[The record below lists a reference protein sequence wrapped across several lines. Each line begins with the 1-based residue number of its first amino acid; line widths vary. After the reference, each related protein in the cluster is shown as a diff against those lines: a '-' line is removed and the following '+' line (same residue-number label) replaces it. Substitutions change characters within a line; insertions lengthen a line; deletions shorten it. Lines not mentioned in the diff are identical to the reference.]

1 MGNNRNRNRVEV
13 PGARAALD
21 HLKTEVA
28 SELGIP
34 NYDQLDL
41 GALPSRLNGKVGGL
55 MVRKM
60 IEFAEHAMQGSPQ
73 VVQAIEAEPGATQED
88 IRTAQ
93 QSLQAANNFVQQ
105 FNQTQQQ
112 PGQQMTAGQQPMQ
125 ATAQPLQAV
134 GQQPMQATAQP
145 LRAVGQQPLQAVDQ
159 QVLNGVGQALPN
171 PLQQAFPEGQM
182 FR

>member
-73 VVQAIEAEPGATQED
+73 VLQAVEAEPGATQED
-88 IRTAQ
+88 IRVAQ
-93 QSLQAANNFVQQ
+93 QSMQAANAFVEQ
-105 FNQTQQQ
+105 FDQTGQLPQQQ
-112 PGQQMTAGQQPMQ
+112 MQ
-125 ATAQPLQAV
+125 ATGQPLQAFHEQLQALNR
-134 GQQPMQATAQP
+134 QQPMPNPPQ
-145 LRAVGQQPLQAVDQ
+145 Q
-159 QVLNGVGQALPN
+159 QVS
-171 PLQQAFPEGQM
+171 QAFPEGTSFQ
-182 FR
+182 

>member
-73 VVQAIEAEPGATQED
+73 VLQAVEAEPGATQED
-88 IRTAQ
+88 IRVAQ
-93 QSLQAANNFVQQ
+93 QSMQAANAFVGQ
-105 FNQTQQQ
+105 FNQTGQLPQQQMQATGLPLQAFNEQLNQQQ
-112 PGQQMTAGQQPMQ
+112 PM
-125 ATAQPLQAV
+125 
-134 GQQPMQATAQP
+134 
-145 LRAVGQQPLQAVDQ
+145 
-159 QVLNGVGQALPN
+159 PN
-171 PLQQAFPEGQM
+171 PAMQQDAQAFLEGPSFQ
-182 FR
+182 

>member
-73 VVQAIEAEPGATQED
+73 VLQAVEAEPGATQED
-88 IRTAQ
+88 IRVAQ
-93 QSLQAANNFVQQ
+93 QSMQAANAFVGQ
-105 FNQTQQQ
+105 FNQTGQLPQQQMQATGLPLQAFNEQLQALNQQQ
-112 PGQQMTAGQQPMQ
+112 PM
-125 ATAQPLQAV
+125 
-134 GQQPMQATAQP
+134 
-145 LRAVGQQPLQAVDQ
+145 
-159 QVLNGVGQALPN
+159 PN
-171 PLQQAFPEGQM
+171 PAMQQDAQAFLEGPSFQ
-182 FR
+182 

>member
-73 VVQAIEAEPGATQED
+73 VLQAVEAEPGATQED
-88 IRTAQ
+88 IRVAQ
-93 QSLQAANNFVQQ
+93 QSMQAANAFVGQ
-105 FNQTQQQ
+105 FNQT
-112 PGQQMTAGQQPMQ
+112 G
-125 ATAQPLQAV
+125 QPLQAFHEQLQALNQ
-134 GQQPMQATAQP
+134 QQPM
-145 LRAVGQQPLQAVDQ
+145 
-159 QVLNGVGQALPN
+159 PN
-171 PLQQAFPEGQM
+171 PPQQQDAQAFLEGPSFQ
-182 FR
+182 